1 MMKATTEATK
11 LNFITDH
18 GSSRERVSIAW
29 RLFDR
34 RTVGPCL
41 TLLALRSERR
51 CQKPETE
58 PETEPASPAAAPVSP
73 AAAAV
78 AVEENPE
85 SDGALWVP
93 APPGAPTRFGAS
105 ARFGATVPTEPA
117 VSCELCQAER
127 E

>member
-11 LNFITDH
+11 LNFITDQ
-18 GSSRERVSIAW
+18 GSTRERVSIAW

-51 CQKPETE
+51 CQKPETD
-58 PETEPASPAAAPVSP
+58 PASPAAAPVSP
-73 AAAAV
+73 AAAAE

-85 SDGALWVP
+85 SDGALW
-93 APPGAPTRFGAS
+93 APGPLGPPTPLGAPERL
-105 ARFGATVPTEPA
+105 GATVPTEPA
-117 VSCELCQAER
+117 VSCALCQAER